1 MDPAD
6 PSSSTHSPAD
16 VLQSAFG
23 FSTFREGQEPVVSK
37 LLAGRSVLA
46 VFPTGAGKS
55 LCYQLP
61 ALMLDGVTLVISPLI
76 ALMKDQIDFL
86 VGRGIAAARIDSS
99 VGMEEGRQV
108 YRDLNAGRLKLLY
121 VAPERLANER
131 FLQTLRRLKISM
143 LAVDEAHCISEWG
156 HNFRPDYMKIASLAK
171 SLAIPR
177 VLALTATATPGV
189 ARDIAAAFNIADED
203 VVQTGFYRPNLS
215 LHVWAGRGA
224 DRDELLL
231 NRLRSRPRGPTVV
244 YVTLQR
250 TAEGVAGYLAS
261 AGLPA
266 RAYHAGMKDEDR
278 HVVQDWFMASAEGAE
293 GGHNANLNPIVVA
306 TIAFGMGI
314 DKADIRYVYHYNLPK
329 TLENYAQ
336 EIGRAGR
343 DGKSSVC
350 EMLAAAEDIIVL
362 GNFTFGDTPT
372 PQAVAGLL
380 HFLMSGR
387 AAGEVFDIST
397 YDLSG
402 RFDVRPLVVDTLLTY
417 LELDGLIQSTGPFYN
432 EYRFQPLK
440 SSAEMLAPFDE
451 GRRQFLRK
459 VLSHAHKAMTWFSLE
474 LEEVAAA
481 TGEPRER
488 IVAALNFLEQN
499 GGLTLQVSGARHGY
513 RVCQGD
519 FDLKEIEDRL
529 IGRFISRE
537 TRDTERLDQVVNFAA
552 HNGCYPR
559 RLLTYFGQDLAADCG
574 HCGWCQGLRPGPLPP
589 AERRPLDA
597 DDKAAL
603 RKLIAQRH
611 APLAT
616 PRQLARFL
624 CGISSP
630 AVTRAKLQKERLFG
644 ALASVPFA
652 EVLRWAESALKA
664 DATGGAGR

>member
-1 MDPAD
+1 M
-6 PSSSTHSPAD
+6 
-16 VLQSAFG
+16 LQSVFG
-23 FSTFREGQEPVVSK
+23 FPAFREGQEAVVSR

-61 ALMLDGVTLVISPLI
+61 ALMMDGITLVISPLI

-131 FLQTLRRLKISM
+131 FLQTLRRLKLSM

-156 HNFRPDYMKIASLAK
+156 HNFRPDYMKIAAMAQ

-189 ARDIAAAFNIADED
+189 ARDIAAAFRIADDD

-215 LHVWAGRGA
+215 LHVSAGRGS

-231 NRLRSRPRGPTVV
+231 NRLRSRPRGATVV

-250 TAEGVAGYLAS
+250 TAEDVARQLES

-278 HVVQDWFMASAEGAE
+278 HAVQDWFMGAAGNE
-293 GGHNANLNPIVVA
+293 AGGPRNGDPIVVA

-314 DKADIRYVYHYNLPK
+314 DKSDIRYVYHYNLPK
-329 TLENYAQ
+329 SLENYAQ

-343 DGKSSVC
+343 DGQPSVC
-350 EMLAAAEDIIVL
+350 EMLAAAEDLIVL

-372 PQAVAGLL
+372 PEAVAGLL
-380 HFLMSGR
+380 HFLLSGR
-387 AAGEVFDIST
+387 SAGEVFDISA

-402 RFDVRPLVVDTLLTY
+402 RFDVRPLVVETLLTY
-417 LELDGLIQSTGPFYN
+417 LELDGLIQSTGPFYT

-459 VLSHAHKAMTWFSLE
+459 ILSHARKAKTWFWLG
-474 LEEVAAA
+474 LDEVITA

-488 IVAALNFLEQN
+488 IVAALNFLEQQ

-513 RVCQGD
+513 RVCKDD
-519 FDLKEIEDRL
+519 FNLKEMEEKL
-529 IGRFISRE
+529 IGRFLSRE
-537 TRDTERLDQVVNFAA
+537 TRDTERLQQVVHFAA
-552 HNGCYPR
+552 HAGCYPR
-559 RLLTYFGQDLAADCG
+559 RLLTYFGQDLPSDCG
-574 HCGWCQGLRPGPLPP
+574 HCGYCQGIRPDPLPP
-589 AERRPLDA
+589 AQRRPLDA
-597 DDKAAL
+597 EDKAAL
-603 RKLIAQRH
+603 RDLVAKRH
-611 APLAT
+611 PALAT
-616 PRQLARFL
+616 PRQLARYL
-624 CGISSP
+624 CGINSP
-630 AVTRAKLQKERLFG
+630 AATRAKLQKERMFG
-644 ALASVPFA
+644 ALATVPFA
-652 EVLRWAESALKA
+652 EVLRWAENAFQ
-664 DATGGAGR
+664 GASTR